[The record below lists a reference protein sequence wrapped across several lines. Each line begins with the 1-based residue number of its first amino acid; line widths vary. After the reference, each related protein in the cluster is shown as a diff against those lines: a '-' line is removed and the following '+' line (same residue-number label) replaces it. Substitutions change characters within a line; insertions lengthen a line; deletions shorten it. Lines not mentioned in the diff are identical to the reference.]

1 MSKVNLIV
9 KDKVELKKK
18 LFSIA
23 TLNPS
28 DYVFYKILYRNT
40 DDETMEVEVENVC
53 ADLLKEN
60 PLAQIS
66 KFEQNGYE
74 LFEDSPWIAQ
84 CHQNDSDKLSNNENL
99 KHSKVPNHREYLSTD
114 KDEYEIKCKFAISII
129 NEFTDMYNRGTLLCG
144 ENATS
149 DDILSQ
155 IIGTIVKT
163 AKLHKLTE
171 EELK

>member
-1 MSKVNLIV
+1 MAKVNLIV
-9 KDKVELKKK
+9 KDKAELKNK
-18 LFSIA
+18 LLSIA
-23 TLNPS
+23 TSNPS

-40 DDETMEVEVENVC
+40 DDDETMEVEVENVS
-53 ADLLKEN
+53 ATSLKAE
-60 PLAQIS
+60 PFETKYVL
-66 KFEQNGYE
+66 EQNGYE
-74 LFEDSPWIAQ
+74 LFEDSPWIN
-84 CHQNDSDKLSNNENL
+84 CYHQNDSDKLSNNENL
-99 KHSKVPNHREYLSTD
+99 KHSEVPNHQEYLSTD

-144 ENATS
+144 DNVTS

-171 EELK
+171 EE